1 MIFLSKNGKDE
12 YINLLASSCNTTP
25 TSDAEFDYEA
35 TYPVPIVLRGIL
47 KHKLIKKCIKDNRDF
62 FYIDSGYIGNYKSKI
77 NPMGYKLFHRIVKNN
92 LQHTKIIDRPSDRWS
107 KLEYKIPTWK
117 KNGSHILVVMPSDKP
132 AKYYDIDIEKWR
144 EDTLNTIK
152 KYTDRPIVVRE
163 KTTRQERIN
172 NSIYTDLDNAY
183 ALVTL
188 QSIAATESI
197 LYGVPAFTLAPN
209 AAESLCLNDLTK
221 IENPY
226 YPDSDVVYKWACHLA
241 YGQFH
246 NIELEN
252 GYAWSAINES

>member
-1 MIFLSKNGKDE
+1 
-12 YINLLASSCNTTP
+12 
-25 TSDAEFDYEA
+25 
-35 TYPVPIVLRGIL
+35 
-47 KHKLIKKCIKDNRDF
+47 
-62 FYIDSGYIGNYKSKI
+62 
-77 NPMGYKLFHRIVKNN
+77 
-92 LQHTKIIDRPSDRWS
+92 
-107 KLEYKIPTWK
+107 
-117 KNGSHILVVMPSDKP
+117 MPSDKP